1 MSTRGV
7 RAEVELTDPSAC
19 RIVGASEGLGRIQRV
34 ARSSVP
40 SDGETTVEFTARGE
54 HGVEDVEEVFHRGE
68 ETVYRFAREASE
80 APACACEHVEAHGPP
95 VRHLKADDG
104 SLVLSFL
111 AGDVATVR
119 EVVVDLREAFEG
131 VSLRRLTRS
140 AGPGDAE
147 DLVVVDRAT
156 LTDRQREVLET
167 AHEMGYFEHPRTA
180 NATDVS
186 EALGIN
192 RSTFA
197 EHLASA
203 QSKLLDA
210 ILDE

>member
-7 RAEVELTDPSAC
+7 RAEVEITDPSAC

-34 ARSSVP
+34 ARSAVP
-40 SDGETTVEFTARGE
+40 SDGETTVEFTMRGD
-54 HGVEDVEEVFHRGE
+54 HSVEDVEEVFHHGE
-68 ETVYRFAREASE
+68 ETVYRFARDASE

-111 AGDVATVR
+111 AADVATVR
-119 EVVVDLREAFEG
+119 EVVVELREEFGG

-140 AGPGDAE
+140 GGPDDEE
-147 DLVVVDRAT
+147 DLVVLDRAT

-167 AHEMGYFEHPRTA
+167 AHDMGYFEHPRAA
-180 NATDVS
+180 NATEVAGTLD
-186 EALGIN
+186 IN

-210 ILDE
+210 VLDG

>member
-1 MSTRGV
+1 MSASGV
-7 RAEVELTDPSAC
+7 RAEVEITDPSAC
-19 RIVGASEGLGRIQRV
+19 RIVGASDGLGRIQRV
-34 ARSSVP
+34 TRSSVP
-40 SDGETTVEFTARGE
+40 SDGETTVEFTARGD
-54 HGVEDVEEVFHRGE
+54 HGVADVEEVFHHGD
-68 ETVYRFAREASE
+68 ETVYRFARDASE
-80 APACACEHVEAHGPP
+80 TPACACEHVETHGPP

-119 EVVVDLREAFEG
+119 AVVVDLREEFSG

-140 AGPGDAE
+140 AGPDDDE
-147 DLVVVDRAT
+147 DLVVLDRAR
-156 LTDRQREVLET
+156 LTDRQREVLQT
-167 AHEMGYFEHPRTA
+167 AHEMGYFEHPRSA
-180 NATDVS
+180 NATEVAGSLD
-186 EALGIN
+186 IN

-210 ILDE
+210 ILDD